1 MSVVDIASGLVQK
14 VVLLATEE
22 VIQAWNLHDDLET
35 LRKRLESIDAL
46 LSDANTRNLTMPAVQ
61 NWFNKLEALANVA
74 DVFMDELAYE
84 VAHKIKSIQTSFDN
98 IFKVAGDLGLQPI
111 AHLSSIAQP
120 REIRNTPPF
129 EDEAKIVG
137 RDDDISYLVQT
148 VCKNHEQD
156 LQVIAV
162 VGMGGQGKTTLARM
176 VYNKDDVIN
185 KFPKRMWV
193 TVSDDFDF
201 MKILNQMV
209 VSLTSRPS
217 TLENIEGLI
226 NYLQKKLKGVRF
238 LLVLDDV
245 WNEKQ
250 GDWDNLRNSLLGVGA
265 ARGSN
270 ILVTTRKQEVVDT
283 MRCSVCYSVE
293 KLSMEYSWELFKQRA
308 FSHEGVLETEIF
320 KTLGRRMVERCGGL
334 PLAIK
339 TLGSLLHSKKSEQEW
354 LLIDNSE
361 IWKSKGVLS
370 SLRLSYDN
378 LPYPL

>member
-84 VAHKIKSIQTSFDN
+84 VTRKKI
-98 IFKVAGDLGLQPI
+98 
-111 AHLSSIAQP
+111 
-120 REIRNTPPF
+120 
-129 EDEAKIVG
+129 
-137 RDDDISYLVQT
+137 
-148 VCKNHEQD
+148 
-156 LQVIAV
+156 IAV